1 MGSPYTSCFPVSLW
15 VVSHTEEAALMLK
28 HGAIQTMSA
37 CADYG
42 ALGFEPAYAGLVC
55 VALDFSL

>member
-37 CADYG
+37 CADYE
-42 ALGFEPAYAGLVC
+42 ALGFEPA
-55 VALDFSL
+55 